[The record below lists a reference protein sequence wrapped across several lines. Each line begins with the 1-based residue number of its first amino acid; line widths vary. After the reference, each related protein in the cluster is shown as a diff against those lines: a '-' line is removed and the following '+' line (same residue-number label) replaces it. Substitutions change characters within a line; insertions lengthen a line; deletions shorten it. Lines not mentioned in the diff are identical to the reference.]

1 MFALQIEMSKG
12 LFINVYLVTQQKN
25 IGQESIYLGN
35 GTSL

>member
-25 IGQESIYLGN
+25 FGQELIYLGN
-35 GTSL
+35 GSVL